1 MGGEETREGGKAK
14 GSLMKKVKVGVVGC
28 GMISRRYLEQMKRFQ
43 ILEVA
48 ACADLDVSLA
58 QKYAQEAGE
67 ACRAC
72 TLEQMLADPDVELV
86 VNLTTPAAHA
96 KVTLAALAAGKHVY
110 TEKPL
115 GITREEGKQILKAAR
130 SNRRRVGCAPDT
142 VLGAGH
148 QTARKLIS
156 EGAIGKVIAAT
167 AYFQSGGPE
176 GYHPNPFFLFSEG
189 GGPLLDMG
197 PYYLTDLVQ
206 LLGPIEKVT
215 AMASQSRAQREVKT
229 AGSPYLGQPI
239 AVTIQDHVAGLVK
252 FASGAI
258 GSIIL
263 SWANPVTPL
272 PRILVFGLEGT
283 IEVPDPNGFDGQV
296 RICKAGGQW
305 ETIAPA
311 FPTGYQRGVGIA
323 DMAHA
328 IRAKRAHRASGEM
341 AMHVLDALQG
351 LAESAVDGKAKKVK
365 TKVAMPA
372 AMPTQVEAGLLDG

>member
-1 MGGEETREGGKAK
+1 
-14 GSLMKKVKVGVVGC
+14 MKKVKVGVVGC
-28 GMISRRYLEQMKRFQ
+28 GMISKRYLDQMKTFA

-48 ACADLDVSLA
+48 ACADLDQALA
-58 QKYAQEAGE
+58 QKYAQDAG
-67 ACRAC
+67 AQCKAC
-72 TLEQMLADPDVELV
+72 TLEAMLADESIELV
-86 VNLTTPAAHA
+86 VNLTTPAVHA
-96 KVTLAALAAGKHVY
+96 KVSLAALNAGKHVY

-115 GITREEGKQILKAAR
+115 GINREEGKQILKAAK

-148 QTARKLIS
+148 QTARKLIG
-156 EGAIGKVIAAT
+156 EGAIGKVIAAA
-167 AYFQSGGPE
+167 AYFQGGGPE
-176 GYHPNPFFLFSEG
+176 GYHPNPFFLFSQG

-215 AMASQSRAQREVKT
+215 AFTSQSRPQRTVQT
-229 AGSPYLGQPI
+229 VGSPYLGQPI
-239 AVTIQDHVAGLVK
+239 PVAIQDHVAGLVQ
-252 FASGAI
+252 FAGGPIASV
-258 GSIIL
+258 IL

-283 IEVPDPNGFDGQV
+283 MEVPDPNGFDGQV
-296 RICKAGGQW
+296 RVCKTGGQW
-305 ETIAPA
+305 ETVPHA

-328 IRAKRAHRASGEM
+328 IRGKRPHRASGEL

-351 LAESAVDGKAKKVK
+351 FEESAGDGKAKKVK
-365 TKVAMPA
+365 ARATLAAPMPV
-372 AMPTQVEAGLLDG
+372 QVQPGLLD

>member
-1 MGGEETREGGKAK
+1 
-14 GSLMKKVKVGVVGC
+14 MKKVKVGVVGC
-28 GMISRRYLEQMKRFQ
+28 GMISKRYLEQMKKFQ

-48 ACADLDVSLA
+48 ACADLDLSLA
-58 QKYAQEAGE
+58 QKYAQEAGG
-67 ACRAC
+67 ACRAD
-72 TLEQMLADPDVELV
+72 TLEAMLADPGIELV
-86 VNLTTPAAHA
+86 VNLTTPAVHA
-96 KVTLAALAAGKHVY
+96 KVTLAALRAKKHVY

-115 GITREEGKQILKAAR
+115 GVNREEGKQILKAAR

-148 QTARKLIS
+148 QTARKLLS
-156 EGAIGKVIAAT
+156 EGAIGKVIAAA
-167 AYFQSGGPE
+167 AYFQGGGPE
-176 GYHPNPFFLFSEG
+176 GYHPNPCFLFSEG
-189 GGPLLDMG
+189 GGPALDMG

-215 AMASQSRAQREVKT
+215 AMTSQSRGQRTVQT

-239 AVTIQDHVAGLVK
+239 AGTIQDHVAGLVQ
-252 FASGAI
+252 FAGGAS

-272 PRILVFGLEGT
+272 PRILVFGLGGT
-283 IEVPDPNGFDGQV
+283 MEVPDPNGFDGQV
-296 RICKAGGQW
+296 RICKTGGQW
-305 ETIAPA
+305 ETVAHA

-328 IRAKRAHRASGEM
+328 IRGKRAHRASGEM

-351 LAESAVDGKAKKVK
+351 FAESAVDGKAKNIK
-365 TKVAMPA
+365 TKVTVPAPMPA
-372 AMPTQVEAGLLDG
+372 QVEAGLLDD